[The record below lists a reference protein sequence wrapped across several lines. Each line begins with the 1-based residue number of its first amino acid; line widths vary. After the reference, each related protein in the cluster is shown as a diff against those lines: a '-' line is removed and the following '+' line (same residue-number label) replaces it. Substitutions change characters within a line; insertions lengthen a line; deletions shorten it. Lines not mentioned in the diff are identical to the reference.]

1 MKEIA
6 TNITDEKSENILA
19 RTEERGIKK
28 IKCINEFVIAS
39 PDFSSGRG
47 NLIDASNY

>member
-19 RTEERGIKK
+19 RTEKRRIKK
-28 IKCINEFVIAS
+28 IKSINGFVIAR
-39 PDFSSGRG
+39 PDFSCGRG

>member
-28 IKCINEFVIAS
+28 IKSINKLVIAS
-39 PDFSSGRG
+39 PDFSFGRS